1 MSNTNFDVI
10 VVGAGPGGY
19 VAAIRGAQLGL
30 KVACVEKRKT
40 LGGTC
45 LNVGCIPSKALL
57 QSSEHFSQASE
68 HFDEHGI
75 GMSDLKVD
83 LSKMMK
89 RKSTIVKGL
98 TKGIEGLF
106 QKNKVTWLQ
115 GAAKVVAEGRLE
127 VDGELYHAK
136 HIVLATGSEPTP
148 LPFLPFDEKRVLSST
163 GALSLKKIPEHMIV
177 VGGGVIGL
185 ELGSVYKRLGSKVSV
200 IEYFDG
206 ILAGMDKEVSKTMQK
221 ILKKQGLEFYLS
233 HKVTGAEVGE
243 SGVTLHAENKKG
255 EAVTFESDV
264 VLVSIGRRAY
274 SEGLGLESLGVAM
287 ERDKVV
293 VDEHFQTNLKGLYA
307 IGDLIDGPMLA
318 HKAEEEGVAVMESIA
333 GKHAHVNYM
342 EIPGIVYTWP
352 EVASVGLTSEECKE
366 SGLPVKVGKYPFM
379 ANPRARCM
387 GEKDGFVKVIAHAET
402 DQVLGVHIVG
412 PSASELIA
420 EAVNTMAFEGTA
432 EDLAHICHGHPT
444 LSEAVKEAALAV
456 DGRAIHI

>member
-1 MSNTNFDVI
+1 LSNTHFDVI

-75 GMSDLKVD
+75 ETSGLKVD
-83 LSKMMK
+83 LAKMMK

-106 QKNKVTWLQ
+106 QKNKVTWLE
-115 GAAKVVAEGRLE
+115 GEAKVVGEGRLE
-127 VDGELYHAK
+127 VDGERYEAK

-148 LPFLPFDEKRVLSST
+148 LPFLPFDEKLVLSST

-177 VGGGVIGL
+177 IGGGVIGL

-200 IEYFDG
+200 LEYFDG
-206 ILAGMDKEVSKTMQK
+206 ILPGMDKEVSKTMQK

-233 HKVTGAEVGE
+233 HKVTGAEVGKA
-243 SGVTLHAENKKG
+243 GVTLHAENKKG
-255 EAVTFESDV
+255 ELVTIESDV

-293 VDEHFQTNLKGLYA
+293 VDEHFQTSLKGLYA
-307 IGDLIDGPMLA
+307 VGDLIDGPMLA

-333 GKHAHVNYM
+333 GQHAHVNYL

-352 EVASVGLTSEECKE
+352 EVASVGLTTEECKQN
-366 SGLPVKVGKYPFM
+366 GLPVKVGKYPFM

-420 EAVNTMAFEGTA
+420 EAVSTMAFEGTA